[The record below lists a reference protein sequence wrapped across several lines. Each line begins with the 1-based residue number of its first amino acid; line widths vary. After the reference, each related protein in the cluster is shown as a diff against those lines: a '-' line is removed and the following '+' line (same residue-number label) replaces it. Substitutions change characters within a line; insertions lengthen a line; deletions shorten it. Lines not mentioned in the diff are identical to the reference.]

1 MRDYIWIH
9 KSKSFDEARQFDD
22 SYYLSMSA
30 KERIETVQFL
40 REEYFRLSKE
50 SNHEGRTKKTTKSS

>member
-1 MRDYIWIH
+1 
-9 KSKSFDEARQFDD
+9 
-22 SYYLSMSA
+22 MSA